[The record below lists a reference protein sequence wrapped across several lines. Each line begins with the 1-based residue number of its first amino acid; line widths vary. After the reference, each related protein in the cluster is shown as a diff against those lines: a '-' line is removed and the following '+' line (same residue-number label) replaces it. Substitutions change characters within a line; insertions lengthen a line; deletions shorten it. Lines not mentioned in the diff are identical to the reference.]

1 MKSSYYLLIL
11 LFCSFIVTGCNKDD
25 DRNNSSRVPNVP
37 TDQIININLP
47 SYNALSNVGGFA
59 YVQGG
64 SRGIVV
70 YRLSQDQFAAF
81 DRHCTYQVS
90 EGCTIEVDEG
100 TFAIDEECCESVFE
114 IINGTPVEGLAQR
127 PLLQYNTQF
136 NPNAN
141 TLRIFNQ

>member
-1 MKSSYYLLIL
+1 MKQSVYLIIL
-11 LFCSFIVTGCNKDD
+11 LSLFFIVTACNKDNEG
-25 DRNNSSRVPNVP
+25 NNSSQVPNVP
-37 TDQIININLP
+37 TDVIININLP

-70 YRLSQDQFAAF
+70 YRFGLDQFAAF

-90 EGCTIEVDEG
+90 EGCAIEVDEG
-100 TFAIDEECCESVFE
+100 NLAIDQECCESVFE
-114 IINGTPVEGLAQR
+114 IINGTPVEGLAER
-127 PLLQYNTQF
+127 PLYQYNTQF

-141 TLRIFNQ
+141 TVRIFN